1 MATPVRLPEEMEG
14 AVRFVEDTPPVQ
26 IVEATLERLRNGAAA
41 RELLAA
47 SALAVTRSTELPAD
61 HHGGPVHP
69 VSGIQAVFGAAQRLE
84 GDWGLMPVV
93 HSVALANK
101 HIHHPMMGPAIMA
114 ELPAEGAGTGDLEAD
129 KAAFKE
135 ALARLKPKQAE
146 RLMIGLLPRCG
157 PGEILDL
164 MLPAAIR
171 RNPLDDHYFLYPV
184 LAIRA
189 VETVGWEW
197 AGVVLRAP
205 VRYLA
210 TNARSLG
217 IDTEGELSTDYVT
230 RNLAAYHRFDEEAG
244 PLMEQYGLLERDVA
258 EKTSA
263 AEDAAVAALAEEIG
277 ACDVYADIPE
287 MIARALADGLSL
299 EGTCEAMSAGASTL
313 HLRSDYGNPFDV
325 HFMTGMNA
333 RRYVLSHSGVS
344 RENKVLALLSWS
356 HGPEI
361 RLAEHKMVWPARTDA
376 ATIAALPDRDQ
387 DALLDVITEEIV
399 ARPRKRELEER
410 GGVEKMF
417 AGEETHHIMMLA
429 QQYAEKGY
437 DAGALLRRMGEI
449 MCRDDFAEMHT
460 FKHLQ
465 GAVEEYEATR
475 APLRWVHL
483 VSAVKETACSYG
495 LSQGVYSEACSH
507 LAI

>member
-1 MATPVRLPEEMEG
+1 MATPLRLPEEMES
-14 AVRFVEDTPPVQ
+14 AVRFVEDTAPGH
-26 IVEATLERLRNGAAA
+26 IVAATLERLRNGAAA
-41 RELLAA
+41 RDLLAA

-69 VSGIQAVFGAAQRLE
+69 VSGIQAVFGAAGRLE

-101 HIHHPMMGPAIMA
+101 HIHHPMMGPSIMA
-114 ELPAEGAGTGDLEAD
+114 ELPAEGDRTDDLEAD

-146 RLMIGLLPRCG
+146 RMMIGLLSRCG

-164 MLPAAIR
+164 MLTAAIR

-184 LAIRA
+184 FAVRA
-189 VETVGWEW
+189 LETIGWEW
-197 AGVVLRAP
+197 AAVVLRPP

-210 TNARSLG
+210 SNARSLG

-230 RNLAAYHRFDEEAG
+230 RNLAAYHRFGAEVG
-244 PLMEQYGLLERDVA
+244 PLMEHYGLLERDIA
-258 EKTSA
+258 EKTDS
-263 AEDAAVAALAEEIG
+263 AEDAAVGALAEAIG
-277 ACDVYADIPE
+277 ACDAYAAIPE

-299 EGTCEAMSAGASTL
+299 EGTCEAMSVGASTL
-313 HLRSDYGNPFDV
+313 HLRTDYGNPFDV

-333 RRYVLSHSGVS
+333 RRYVLGLAGVT
-344 RENKVLALLSWS
+344 RENKIRALLSWS
-356 HGPEI
+356 YGPEI
-361 RLAEHKMVWPARTDA
+361 RLAENKMVWPARTDA
-376 ATIAALPDRDQ
+376 ATIAALPDRGQ
-387 DALLDVITEEIV
+387 DALLDAITEEIV
-399 ARPRKRELEER
+399 TRPRKAELETR

-417 AGEETHHIMMLA
+417 AGEETHRIMAMA

-437 DAGALLRRMGEI
+437 DSGALLRRMGEI

-475 APLRWVHL
+475 APLGWVHL
-483 VSAVKETACSYG
+483 VSAVKETACSFG
-495 LSQGVYSEACSH
+495 IAQGVYSEACSH